1 MKRVFLLICSVLLLL
16 FSQML
21 ISEREKEHQVMKTE
35 QKTIPIQSQDVEVEP
50 FFALPPQSDVV
61 IPQKVEEIQFDIVDV
76 ETDLLQDQPLHEDE
90 SPIYYLALG
99 DSLTKGVGDEENKKG
114 YTKRLV
120 EKIEQWTLE
129 SKITLDNRGKRGRRS
144 DQLLSL
150 LKKGHYDIELK
161 NAELI
166 TITIGGNDLM
176 KIVKK
181 DLFDLKKETFDNE
194 LIEFKERYDEIIRE
208 IRLRNKNVP
217 IILIGLYNPI
227 TKFTGD
233 IPELEAIVTEWNQ
246 AIFEISEENT
256 NACFVNVQDLFDENT
271 IMVYHSDFFHPNG
284 NGYTL
289 ITERILSK
297 MNECHLE
304 VKPEEESL
312 DSD

>member
-1 MKRVFLLICSVLLLL
+1 MKRLILLICSVLLLL

-50 FFALPPQSDVV
+50 FFALPSQSDVL
-61 IPQKVEEIQFDIVDV
+61 IPQEVEEIQFDIVEV
-76 ETDLLQDQPLHEDE
+76 ETDLQDQPLHEDQ

-120 EKIEQWTLE
+120 EKIEQWTIKA
-129 SKITLDNRGKRGRRS
+129 KITLDNRGKRGRRS

-194 LIEFKERYDEIIRE
+194 LIEFKERYDEIIKE
-208 IRLRNKNVP
+208 IRLRNENVP

-246 AIFEISEENT
+246 AILELSEDNT
-256 NACFVNVQDLFDENT
+256 NACFVDVQDLFDEKT
-271 IMVYHSDFFHPNG
+271 KMVYHSDFFHPNG

-297 MNECHLE
+297 MNECQME
-304 VKPEEESL
+304 VKPEEESSH
-312 DSD
+312 SD